1 MTFKNSLLLLLIA
14 LLWVVPQ
21 STAQNTAPQAATPTA
36 PQNGPAASPG
46 ARPAPGGPDVSMDT
60 ILDRA
65 TTKENELIALL
76 KNYTPMVETYIQNL
90 TPNAE
95 LGAVPTNDRYFLG
108 KLDLKDGISEH
119 SLLPEPGFASALKNL
134 VTNVYS
140 IQYLPLG
147 FTQMILIDGLKF
159 DRANYDFEYIRR
171 EFLGEIRTYAFD
183 VKPKPEAKG
192 FMGRI
197 WIEDQGYNIV
207 RFNGTYNGS
216 SASKMFFHFDS
227 WREQI
232 GDGKWLP
239 TYVYSEESD
248 MPYFLGSRKLRF
260 KGQTRLWGYDV
271 GKANLQNE
279 FTSLVVEADKVEDN
293 GDAVEHNSPVLSQR
307 AWLRQAEDNVLARMQ
322 KAGVLAPEGEVDKVL
337 QTVVNN
343 LEITNNLTTDPP
355 IRCRVLLTQPLESFS
370 VGHTIV
376 LSRGLVDVLPDE
388 ASLAMVLAHEL
399 GHIYLYH
406 QIDTKYSFNDRMI
419 FPDVDTFRRLHMKR
433 DAKEEKAADDR
444 AMELLQNSP
453 YRDKLGNAGLFLKAL
468 NERSGQLPNL
478 LKAHMGNRLAE
489 GKNVRRMPSLMES
502 APPLE
507 NAKLEQIAALPLG
520 GRLKLDPWHNQL
532 DLIKTKPVALLSPR
546 EKMMFEVT
554 PVYLYLTRQKAG
566 ATAANNKNN

>member
-1 MTFKNSLLLLLIA
+1 MTFKNSMSLLLIA
-14 LLWVVPQ
+14 LIWVVPQ
-21 STAQNTAPQAATPTA
+21 STAQNPAPPPT
-36 PQNGPAASPG
+36 PQNATVSPG
-46 ARPAPGGPDVSMDT
+46 AQPAPGGMDAPMEM

-65 TTKENELIALL
+65 TAKENELIATL

-90 TPNAE
+90 MPNAE
-95 LGAVPTNDRYFLG
+95 LGAVPKSDKYFLG
-108 KLDLKDGISEH
+108 KLDLKDGINEH
-119 SLLPEPGFASALKNL
+119 SLLPEPGFASALKNI
-134 VTNVYS
+134 VTQVYS

-147 FTQMILIDGLKF
+147 FIQMILIDGLKF
-159 DRANYDFEYIRR
+159 DRANYDFEYVRR
-171 EFLGEIRTYAFD
+171 EFLGEIKTYAFD
-183 VKPKPEAKG
+183 VKPKPEYKG
-192 FMGRI
+192 FTGRI
-197 WIEDQGYNIV
+197 WVEDQGYNIV

-216 SASKMFFHFDS
+216 SAQKMFFHFDS

-232 GDGKWLP
+232 GNGKWLP

-279 FTSLVVEADKVEDN
+279 FTSLSVEADKVEDN
-293 GDAVEHNSPVLSQR
+293 GDAGEHNSPVLSQR

-343 LEITNNLTTDPP
+343 LEITNNLTMDPP

-433 DAKEEKAADDR
+433 DEKEEKAADDR
-444 AMELLQNSP
+444 AMELLQKSP
-453 YRDKLGNAGLFLKAL
+453 YRDKLGNAGLFLVQL
-468 NERSGQLPNL
+468 NERSRQMPNL
-478 LKAHMGNRLAE
+478 LNAHMGNRLAQ
-489 GKNVRRMPSLMES
+489 GKDVRRMPSLMGS

-507 NAKLEQIAALPLG
+507 NAKLDQIAALPLG
-520 GRLKLDPWHNQL
+520 GRLKLDPWHNRL
-532 DLIKTKPVALLSPR
+532 DLIKTKPVALMSPR
-546 EKMMFEVT
+546 EKMPFEVT
-554 PVYLYLTRQKAG
+554 PVYLYLTRQKDA
-566 ATAANNKNN
+566 AAAANSKNNN

>member
-1 MTFKNSLLLLLIA
+1 MTFKNSMSLLLIA
-14 LLWVVPQ
+14 LIWVVPQ
-21 STAQNTAPQAATPTA
+21 STAQNPAPPPT
-36 PQNGPAASPG
+36 PQNATVSPG
-46 ARPAPGGPDVSMDT
+46 AQPAPGGMDAPMEM

-65 TTKENELIALL
+65 TAKENELIATL

-90 TPNAE
+90 MPNAE
-95 LGAVPTNDRYFLG
+95 LGAVPKSDKYFLG
-108 KLDLKDGISEH
+108 KLDLKDGINEH
-119 SLLPEPGFASALKNL
+119 SLLPEPGFASALKNI
-134 VTNVYS
+134 VTQVYS

-147 FTQMILIDGLKF
+147 FIQMILIDGLKF
-159 DRANYDFEYIRR
+159 DRANYDFEYVRR
-171 EFLGEIRTYAFD
+171 EFLGEIKTYAFD
-183 VKPKPEAKG
+183 VKPKPEYKG
-192 FMGRI
+192 FTGRI
-197 WIEDQGYNIV
+197 WVEDQGYNIV

-216 SASKMFFHFDS
+216 SAQKMFFHFDS

-232 GDGKWLP
+232 GNGKWLP

-279 FTSLVVEADKVEDN
+279 FTSLSVEADKVEDN
-293 GDAVEHNSPVLSQR
+293 GDAGEHNSPVLSQR

-343 LEITNNLTTDPP
+343 LEITNNLTMDPP

-433 DAKEEKAADDR
+433 DEKEEKAADDR
-444 AMELLQNSP
+444 AMEILQNSP

-468 NERSGQLPNL
+468 NDRSNQLPNL

-489 GKNVRRMPSLMES
+489 GKNVHRMPTLMGS

-507 NAKLEQIAALPLG
+507 NAKVDQIAALPLG

-546 EKMMFEVT
+546 EKMPFEVT
-554 PVYLYLTRQKAG
+554 PVYLYLTRQKDG
-566 ATAANNKNN
+566 ATAANGKNNK

>member
-1 MTFKNSLLLLLIA
+1 MTFRNSLLLLLIA

-21 STAQNTAPQAATPTA
+21 STAQNPAPPTT
-36 PQNGPAASPG
+36 PQNGAAASPG
-46 ARPAPGGPDVSMDT
+46 AQPAPGGPDAPMEM

-65 TTKENELIALL
+65 ATKENELIALL

-90 TPNAE
+90 APNVE

-108 KLDLKDGISEH
+108 KLDLKEGINEH
-119 SLLPEPGFASALKNL
+119 SLLPEPGFASALKNI
-134 VTNVYS
+134 VTQVYS
-140 IQYLPLG
+140 ISYLPLG
-147 FTQMILIDGLKF
+147 FTQMILIDGMKF
-159 DRANYDFEYIRR
+159 NRANYDFEYVRR
-171 EFLGEIRTYAFD
+171 EFLGEIKTYAFD
-183 VKPKPEAKG
+183 VKPKGEYKG
-192 FMGRI
+192 FTGRI
-197 WIEDQGYNIV
+197 WVEDQGYNIV

-216 SASKMFFHFDS
+216 SAQKMFFHFDS

-232 GDGKWLP
+232 GGGKWLP

-260 KGQTRLWGYDV
+260 KSQTRLWGYDV

-293 GDAVEHNSPVLSQR
+293 GDAGEHNSPVLSQR
-307 AWLRQAEDNVLARMQ
+307 AWFRQAEDNVLARMQ

-343 LEITNNLTTDPP
+343 LEITNNLTMDPP

-370 VGHTIV
+370 VGNTIV
-376 LSRGLVDVLPDE
+376 LSRGLIDVLPDE

-406 QIDTKYSFNDRMI
+406 QINTKYSFNDRMI

-433 DAKEEKAADDR
+433 DEREEKAADDR
-444 AMELLQNSP
+444 AMEILQNSP

-468 NERSGQLPNL
+468 NDRSNQLPNL

-489 GKNVRRMPSLMES
+489 GNNVRRMPTLMGS

-507 NAKLEQIAALPLG
+507 NTKVDQIAALPLG

-546 EKMMFEVT
+546 EKMPFEVT
-554 PVYLYLTRQKAG
+554 PVYLYLTRQKDG
-566 ATAANNKNN
+566 VTAANGKNNN

>member
-1 MTFKNSLLLLLIA
+1 MTFKNSMSLLLIA
-14 LLWVVPQ
+14 LIWVVPQ
-21 STAQNTAPQAATPTA
+21 STAQNPAPPTT
-36 PQNGPAASPG
+36 PQNATVSPG
-46 ARPAPGGPDVSMDT
+46 AQPAPGGMDAPMEM

-65 TTKENELIALL
+65 TAKENELIATL

-90 TPNAE
+90 MPNAE
-95 LGAVPTNDRYFLG
+95 LGAVPKSDKYFLG
-108 KLDLKDGISEH
+108 KLDLKDGINEH
-119 SLLPEPGFASALKNL
+119 SLLPEPGFASALKNI
-134 VTNVYS
+134 VTQVYS

-147 FTQMILIDGLKF
+147 FIQMILIDGLKF
-159 DRANYDFEYIRR
+159 DRANYDFEYVRR
-171 EFLGEIRTYAFD
+171 EFLGEIKTYAFD
-183 VKPKPEAKG
+183 VKPKPEYKG
-192 FMGRI
+192 FTGRI
-197 WIEDQGYNIV
+197 WVEDQGYNIV

-216 SASKMFFHFDS
+216 SAQKMFFHFDS

-232 GDGKWLP
+232 GGGKWLP

-279 FTSLVVEADKVEDN
+279 FTSLSVEADKVEDN
-293 GDAVEHNSPVLSQR
+293 GDAGEHNSPVLSQR

-343 LEITNNLTTDPP
+343 LEITNNLTMDPP

-433 DAKEEKAADDR
+433 DEKEEKAADDR
-444 AMELLQNSP
+444 AMELLQKSP
-453 YRDKLGNAGLFLKAL
+453 YRDKLGNAGLFLVQL
-468 NERSGQLPNL
+468 NERSRQMPNL
-478 LKAHMGNRLAE
+478 LNAHMGNRLAQ
-489 GKNVRRMPSLMES
+489 GKDVRRMPSLMGS

-507 NAKLEQIAALPLG
+507 NAKLDQIAALPLG
-520 GRLKLDPWHNQL
+520 GRLKLDPWHNRL
-532 DLIKTKPVALLSPR
+532 DLIKTKPVALMSPR
-546 EKMMFEVT
+546 EKMPFEVT
-554 PVYLYLTRQKAG
+554 PVYLYLTRQKDA
-566 ATAANNKNN
+566 AAAANSKNSN

>member
-1 MTFKNSLLLLLIA
+1 MTFKNSMSLLLIA
-14 LLWVVPQ
+14 LIWVVPQ
-21 STAQNTAPQAATPTA
+21 STAQNPAPPTT
-36 PQNGPAASPG
+36 PQNATVSPG
-46 ARPAPGGPDVSMDT
+46 AQPAPGGMDAPMEM

-65 TTKENELIALL
+65 TAKENELIATL

-90 TPNAE
+90 MPNAE
-95 LGAVPTNDRYFLG
+95 LGAVPKSDKYFLG
-108 KLDLKDGISEH
+108 KLDLKDGINEH
-119 SLLPEPGFASALKNL
+119 SLLPEPGFASALKNI
-134 VTNVYS
+134 VTQVYS

-147 FTQMILIDGLKF
+147 FIQMILIDGLKF
-159 DRANYDFEYIRR
+159 DRANYDFEYVRR
-171 EFLGEIRTYAFD
+171 EFLGEIKTYAFD
-183 VKPKPEAKG
+183 VKPKPEYKG
-192 FMGRI
+192 FTGRI
-197 WIEDQGYNIV
+197 WVEDQGYNIV

-216 SASKMFFHFDS
+216 SAQKMFFHFDS

-232 GDGKWLP
+232 GNGKWLP

-279 FTSLVVEADKVEDN
+279 FTSLSVEADKVEDN
-293 GDAVEHNSPVLSQR
+293 GDAGEHNSPVLSQR

-343 LEITNNLTTDPP
+343 LEITNNLTMDPP

-433 DAKEEKAADDR
+433 DEKEEKAADDR
-444 AMELLQNSP
+444 AMELLQKSP
-453 YRDKLGNAGLFLKAL
+453 YRDKLGNAGLFLVQL
-468 NERSGQLPNL
+468 NERSRQMPNL
-478 LKAHMGNRLAE
+478 LNAHMGNRLAQ
-489 GKNVRRMPSLMES
+489 GKDVRRMPSLMGS

-507 NAKLEQIAALPLG
+507 NAKLDQIAALPLG
-520 GRLKLDPWHNQL
+520 GRLKLDPWHNRL
-532 DLIKTKPVALLSPR
+532 DLIKTKPVALMSPR
-546 EKMMFEVT
+546 EKMPFEVT
-554 PVYLYLTRQKAG
+554 PVYLYLTRQKDA
-566 ATAANNKNN
+566 AAAANSKNNN

>member
-1 MTFKNSLLLLLIA
+1 MD
-14 LLWVVPQ
+14 
-21 STAQNTAPQAATPTA
+21 AP
-36 PQNGPAASPG
+36 
-46 ARPAPGGPDVSMDT
+46 MDT

-65 TTKENELIALL
+65 TAKENELIGTL
-76 KNYTPMVETYIQNL
+76 KNYTPMVETYLQNL
-90 TPNAE
+90 APDPA
-95 LGAVPTNDRYFLG
+95 LGAVPKSDRYFLG
-108 KLDLKDGISEH
+108 KLDLKDGINEH
-119 SLLPEPGFASALKNL
+119 SLLPEPGFASALKNI
-134 VTNVYS
+134 VTQVYS

-159 DRANYDFEYIRR
+159 DRTNYDFEYVRR
-171 EFLGEIRTYAFD
+171 EFLGEIKTYAFD
-183 VKPKPEAKG
+183 VKPKPEYKG

-197 WIEDQGYNIV
+197 WVEDQGYNIV

-216 SASKMFFHFDS
+216 SAQKMFFHFDS

-279 FTSLVVEADKVEDN
+279 FTSLSVEADKVEDN
-293 GDAVEHNSPVLSQR
+293 GDAGEHNSPVLSQR

-343 LEITNNLTTDPP
+343 LEITNNLTMDPP

-388 ASLAMVLAHEL
+388 ASLAMVLAHEIA
-399 GHIYLYH
+399 HIYLYH

-433 DAKEEKAADDR
+433 DVKEEKAADDR

-453 YRDKLGNAGLFLKAL
+453 YRDKLGNAGLFLVQL
-468 NERSGQLPNL
+468 NERSSQMPNL
-478 LKAHMGNRLAE
+478 LNAHMGNRLAQ
-489 GKNVRRMPSLMES
+489 GKDVRRMPSLMGS

-507 NAKLEQIAALPLG
+507 NAKLDQIAALPLG
-520 GRLKLDPWHNQL
+520 GRVKLDPWHNKL
-532 DLIKTKPVALLSPR
+532 DLIKTKPVALMSPR
-546 EKMMFEVT
+546 EKMPFEVT
-554 PVYLYLTRQKAG
+554 PVYLYLTRQKD
-566 ATAANNKNN
+566 ATAAANGKNNN